1 MTGSKPA
8 RGARRDWGWVFVL
21 AGLSFAIAPLVR
33 PGLPAVADAVIH
45 FFRTAEWVRVW
56 GAGVLYPRWSPNLA
70 FGYGFPLFIFAPP
83 LPYAMAGVLHDSGL
97 SLAAAIKALPAFSF
111 VLMGAG
117 MYLWVRDVLGAKAGV
132 VSAVAFVYAPFTLR
146 EAYIYGGNYPQLLAI
161 ALFPWLLW
169 TFRRAALNGRP
180 VDVAAAA
187 VAYAAL
193 ILSHLF
199 HAMIFTPVIAAYTLG
214 LALTGVH
221 YSSELRTRVW
231 PWLIGL
237 RSAAAGVLGLALSAA
252 FWAPALYERR
262 WSLANEAF
270 YMTRSVF
277 ALRFL
282 SFRELLSAPQPMDS
296 RAANPYVPFA
306 LGWGVILFV
315 ALGLLACVM
324 WRRWSA
330 SRRFHLVFFAAL
342 LAGSLFMVLPVS
354 EPVWAGAP
362 LLAVGEFPWRFMG
375 VAGLAAAGLAGASVL
390 WVERL
395 DRRAGWP
402 AVAVVV
408 LLIVAG
414 SATMTYPRPFL
425 PMENPTLADGLRY
438 ELSTQTIGT
447 TTLGEYVP
455 VWVKDVPLTSPLVD
469 DYLAGRP
476 IDKLDRTTLPTG
488 ATAERLEHTAVLDSY
503 RVFSPTE
510 WTLRLNTFYYPG
522 WTAAVDGR
530 SAETAPDGPRALISV
545 RVPAGEHLVA
555 IQFEAIPVRTAAGG
569 VSIAAWALTV
579 LALVYTR
586 LRRNGS
592 PSLPSSAEE
601 TARSENE
608 PVVSPAWGRGQTV
621 ALALILCAFALTVTC
636 IDPHTDWFRRHS
648 PPDAVIGVE
657 HPVRVNF
664 DSKVALLGYDL
675 TGEPST
681 PGGAVHLR
689 LYWQALG
696 PTGADYSTFVHL
708 DALPDLKTRAQ
719 SDNVHPG
726 DARAQIDV
734 PVRTWT
740 TDTYVRDE
748 HTVAVPGDLPPVAYA
763 LRVGLYG
770 RDGRR
775 LTMLDESGRPAG
787 DAAFL
792 QPIHVLARTAPDLKN
807 LSDARDY
814 RFGDRIELIG
824 TRLDLGT
831 LSSGGSLRLHVFWR
845 AARPSSSQRRSLL
858 GGVPDWVAGPALDYT
873 VFVHVLDAAGQVVA
887 QADGQPVG
895 GAYPTSW
902 WWPGQ
907 TVEDVR
913 AVALKGVPPGS
924 YRLALGIYDLA
935 TGQRL
940 PVSSGGREVPDRQIV
955 LEQKVEVTG
964 P

>member
-1 MTGSKPA
+1 MTRPEPV

-21 AGLSFAIAPLVR
+21 ASLSFAIAPLVR
-33 PGLPAVADAVIH
+33 PGLPSVADAVIH

-83 LPYAMAGVLHDSGL
+83 LPYAIAGSLYEVGL
-97 SLAAAIKALPAFSF
+97 SLATAIKTLPALSF
-111 VLMGAG
+111 VLMGVG
-117 MYLWVRDVLGAKAGV
+117 MYLCVRDVFGAKAGV
-132 VSAVAFVYAPFTLR
+132 VSAAAFAYAPFTLR

-161 ALFPWLLW
+161 AIFPWLLW

-180 VDVAAAA
+180 VDVTAAA

-193 ILSHLF
+193 ITSHLF
-199 HAMIFTPVIAAYTLG
+199 HAMIFTPVIAVYALG
-214 LALTGVH
+214 LALTGRLEHGTLPDSQAVA
-221 YSSELRTRVW
+221 R
-231 PWLIGL
+231 PWSVGL
-237 RSAAAGVLGLALSAA
+237 RSAAAGLLGLALSAA

-262 WSLANEAF
+262 WSVANEAF
-270 YMTRSVF
+270 YLTRSVF

-282 SFRELLSAPQPMDS
+282 SFRELLASPQPIDS
-296 RAANPYVPFA
+296 RAANPYIPFA
-306 LGWGVILFV
+306 LGWGILLFV

-330 SRRFHLVFFAAL
+330 SRRCHLAFVAAL
-342 LAGSLFMVLPVS
+342 LAISAFMVLPVS

-375 VAGLAAAGLAGASVL
+375 IAGLAAAGLAGASVL
-390 WVERL
+390 WLERM

-402 AVAVVV
+402 AAAVVV
-408 LLIVAG
+408 LLIVGG

-425 PMENPTLADGLRY
+425 PVENPTLADGLRY

-476 IDKLDRTTLPTG
+476 IDKLDRTTLPAG
-488 ATAERLEHTAVLDSY
+488 ASAERLEHSAVLDSY
-503 RVFSPTE
+503 RVSSPTE

-530 SAETAPDGPRALISV
+530 SAETAPDSPRALVSV
-545 RVPAGEHLVA
+545 RVPAGEHVVSVRFVP
-555 IQFEAIPVRTAAGG
+555 ISVRTAAGG
-569 VSIAAWALTV
+569 VSVVAGV
-579 LALVYTR
+579 LAILALAYAR
-586 LRRNGS
+586 LRRGGAS
-592 PSLPSSAEE
+592 FALSSAASG
-601 TARSENE
+601 TAGPDDTLVLS
-608 PVVSPAWGRGQTV
+608 SAWTSGQTA
-621 ALALILCAFALTVTC
+621 ALALILCAFALKVAG
-636 IDPHTDWFRRHS
+636 IDPQTDWFRRHS
-648 PPDAVIGVE
+648 PPDAVIGAE

-664 DSKVALLGYDL
+664 GNKVALLGYDL
-675 TGEPST
+675 AGEPAM
-681 PGGAVHLR
+681 PGDAVHLR

-708 DALPDLKTRAQ
+708 DMLPDLKTRAQ

-740 TDTYVRDE
+740 TDSYVRDE
-748 HTVAVPGDLPPVAYA
+748 HNVAIPGDLPPVAYA

-775 LTMLDESGRPAG
+775 LTVRDADGRPAG

-792 QPIHVLARTAPDLKN
+792 QPIHVVARTAPDLKT
-807 LSDARDY
+807 LSDAGGY
-814 RFGDRIELIG
+814 RLGDRIEVAG
-824 TRLDLGT
+824 TRLESGS
-831 LSSGGSLRLHVFWR
+831 LSSGDSLHLHVFWR
-845 AARPSSSQRRSLL
+845 AAAS
-858 GGVPDWVAGPALDYT
+858 PAVDYT
-873 VFVHVLDAAGQVVA
+873 VFVHVLDAASQIVA
-887 QADGQPVG
+887 QADGPPVG

-902 WWPGQ
+902 WWLGQ
-907 TVEDVR
+907 AVEDVR
-913 AVALKGVPPGS
+913 EVALKGVPPGS
-924 YRLALGIYDLA
+924 YRLALGMYDPA
-935 TGQRL
+935 TGERL
-940 PVSSGGREVPDRQIV
+940 PVTAGGREAPDRQIV
-955 LEQKVEVTG
+955 LEQKIEVTG